1 MSKATRD
8 FFEALKGMVGDGLKN
23 LVPDILA
30 EAKRLGTH
38 GAVELGQALFNG
50 AAFTPYGPGAYTKDA
65 KEVGM
70 KMDGV
75 QTADGG
81 VHGKH
86 EPQQEHGGREM

>member
-50 AAFTPYGPGAYTKDA
+50 
-65 KEVGM
+65 
-70 KMDGV
+70 
-75 QTADGG
+75 G
-81 VHGKH
+81 VHPIWTGPTRRTPRKWV
-86 EPQQEHGGREM
+86 